1 MGFSFKS
8 CKHTSLNCLPLA
20 SIHGL
25 SRHYCWFFP
34 KPTSI
39 YPFLKNSQGVTQK
52 WKWKKILWHYVILWH
67 YNNIK
72 YNFRKSE
79 HWLLILLNYMK
90 SEENLKRIWSLLF
103 QPRDFKGNRL
113 FKCIT
118 NKYLSEASDQTLVKV
133 GETLAF

>member
-1 MGFSFKS
+1 
-8 CKHTSLNCLPLA
+8 
-20 SIHGL
+20 
-25 SRHYCWFFP
+25 
-34 KPTSI
+34 
-39 YPFLKNSQGVTQK
+39 
-52 WKWKKILWHYVILWH
+52 
-67 YNNIK
+67 
-72 YNFRKSE
+72 
-79 HWLLILLNYMK
+79 MK